1 MPRINLLPWREQQRT
16 ERKKA
21 FGVGMA
27 AAGVAAGLVTLVGY
41 LLMSQM
47 IDAQKSRN
55 QKLTDEIK
63 VLDKQIEEINSLEQQ
78 KQQFIARMQII
89 EKLQR
94 SRPEIVHV
102 FDTFVKTVPDGTYL
116 TGITQTAQRFK
127 IQGVAQSSTRVA
139 AFMRAIDSS
148 EWLKEAEVEVVENA
162 KGNAFGQAFTLYAN
176 QVTTL
181 ADDSAKDGATG
192 TSGTR
197 AGSAARRNP

>member
-21 FGVGMA
+21 FGVGMI
-27 AAGVAAGLVTLVGY
+27 AAGLGALAVTGAGY
-41 LLMSQM
+41 LLMTQM
-47 IDAQKSRN
+47 IEAQQQRN
-55 QKLTDEIK
+55 VRLTNEIK
-63 VLDKQIEEINSLEQQ
+63 VLDKQIEEINSLELQ

-102 FDTFVKTVPDGTYL
+102 FDTFVRTIPDGTYL
-116 TGITQTAQRFK
+116 TAIKQTGQKFQ
-127 IQGVAQSSTRVA
+127 INGVAQSSTRVS

-148 EWLKEAEVEVVENA
+148 QWLVDPDIEVVESAKGAAQGSQAFKLNA
-162 KGNAFGQAFTLYAN
+162 K

-181 ADDSAKDGATG
+181 VDEEPGAANAG
-192 TSGTR
+192 PARATR
-197 AGSAARRNP
+197 PRS